1 MRIPEILV
9 QILIWLPV
17 VIALTRRCAYRW
29 LILLLCGTIAV
40 IDLYDV
46 AAFLSR
52 HNARHSALL
61 FTGEVLVWL
70 PMFILSIYAR
80 TPDERRDSE
89 EGVPPV

>member
-9 QILIWLPV
+9 QVLIWLPV
-17 VIALTRRCAYRW
+17 VIALTRRCNYRW
-29 LILLLCGTIAV
+29 LILPLCGVIAV

-61 FTGEVLVWL
+61 FTGEVLVWIPL
-70 PMFILSIYAR
+70 FILSIYAR
-80 TPDERRDSE
+80 TPNEHRGSE
-89 EGVPPV
+89 